1 MKPHFLAPLLKTG
14 SGSYLLRNERTRH
27 AVATRLETAFDSGT
41 RRRGLLGRAGLDE
54 GSALIIAPCSAI
66 HTFFMRFA
74 IDVAFVDRSGHVV
87 RGSRRIPPWRVGLG
101 IGAWAAIELPAGT
114 LATTQTRPGDRL
126 ELEPVAA

>member
-1 MKPHFLAPLLKTG
+1 
-14 SGSYLLRNERTRH
+14 
-27 AVATRLETAFDSGT
+27 LETAFDSGT